1 MVECSEQV
9 FILTFPLTKTKKA
22 GEYSAKEIKSS
33 LRYLESKYRYEMCE
47 DVHEVAN
54 YLER

>member
-47 DVHEVAN
+47 DVHQVAN
-54 YLER
+54 YLEL